1 MSSEKQRLVELGL
14 LLTAEASL
22 VEPQGEVFLEEV
34 WLKTMVGGAGQVE
47 VLLKR
52 GRVGEGLVVA
62 LQKRGKVGEEL
73 VVALLKREMEA
84 SLVGAQKL
92 AERVASQVGACQAV
106 ALLQVRQGAS
116 LVVARMEAGPG
127 GALLVEVEASENM
140 EQKEV
145 ALTCSPYTGSSCS
158 EMN

>member
-1 MSSEKQRLVELGL
+1 MNSENWRRVELGP
-14 LLTAEASL
+14 LLTEEVSL
-22 VEPQGEVFLEEV
+22 VEPQGEVILEEV

-47 VLLKR
+47 VPLR
-52 GRVGEGLVVA
+52 REM
-62 LQKRGKVGEEL
+62 VGEEP
-73 VVALLKREMEA
+73 VGALQKREMEA
-84 SLVGAQKL
+84 SQVGARRLGEK
-92 AERVASQVGACQAV
+92 VASQVGACQAG
-106 ALLQVRQGAS
+106 ALKQAGQGAS
-116 LVVARMEAGPG
+116 LVVAMMEAIPE